1 MTFMTP
7 IIPIILTPPA
17 HVTIYA
23 VASTNLIGITESYF
37 NIFGSMSTG
46 RR

>member
-7 IIPIILTPPA
+7 TIPIILTPPA

-23 VASTNLIGITESYF
+23 VASTNLIGITV
-37 NIFGSMSTG
+37 NVFGSISTG